1 MYYSRCLLTGF
12 LAISMVASPLAPT
25 FGWGGCCGAGSYSEV
40 VYDASSCCSTIY
52 DADSCGDRTC
62 EVSTC
67 GNECDAGCHSDH
79 RSACDCHS
87 AAPISDAHNSAPIES
102 GVVITSSD
110 LKPVPADQGE
120 ILNSDPIES
129 QTAITSSDPHP
140 PLETP
145 PLPPE
150 HATVPTIV
158 GDGPAAE
165 DTATGV
171 EAPFVDP
178 SPAPIEDNS
187 EQPAEETDDLF
198 GPLTPDAAPEA
209 LPEGGGIEPETEEPA
224 TEEPE
229 IEAPEIEE
237 PEEEPS
243 EIDDLFG
250 NREVREILTQDG
262 GLESSETKVW
272 TDDTGRYQCEACLLE
287 AKPQSVTLV
296 KPNGDQATVDIS
308 RLSSTDLRFVGQQV
322 SARREML
329 ARRAA
334 AGKLA
339 AN

>member
-1 MYYSRCLLTGF
+1 MYYFRCLLTGF
-12 LAISMVASPLAPT
+12 LAISMVASPLAPAL
-25 FGWGGCCGAGSYSEV
+25 GWGGCCGTGSYSEV

-52 DADSCGDRTC
+52 DAGSCGDRTC
-62 EVSTC
+62 GACTCGACSCEVNTC

-87 AAPISDAHNSAPIES
+87 AAPIES

-150 HATVPTIV
+150 HASVPTIV

-171 EAPFVDP
+171 ETPSADP
-178 SPAPIEDNS
+178 SPAPTEDNS

-198 GPLTPDAAPEA
+198 GPPTPDAAEA
-209 LPEGGGIEPETEEPA
+209 TLPEGSGIEPATEEPETEEPETEEPA
-224 TEEPE
+224 
-229 IEAPEIEE
+229 A
-237 PEEEPS
+237 EPS
-243 EIDDLFG
+243 ELEDLFG

-272 TDDTGRYQCEACLLE
+272 TDDTGQYRCVARLLE
-287 AKPQSVTLV
+287 AKLQTVILV

-308 RLSSTDLRFVGQQV
+308 RLSSADLRFVGHQV

-329 ARRAA
+329 AQRAA
-334 AGKLA
+334 ADKLA